1 MRKALPICR
10 TACARATLSAFAAV
24 IAVLV
29 IRRSWL
35 IPAGTWRKGPKR
47 AGTVGVRVVLIRY
60 QTPLLLIVALA
71 VITICLSRLR
81 SWSAYIF
88 SSGILELLHSDISVS
103 CVWASKLVNRIEDA
117 GTQRLRWRRER
128 TLSESPSRRMRCVNH
143 SEFLT
148 HR

>member
-71 VITICLSRLR
+71 VITICGSLSGVQEFRL
-81 SWSAYIF
+81 
-88 SSGILELLHSDISVS
+88 
-103 CVWASKLVNRIEDA
+103 
-117 GTQRLRWRRER
+117 
-128 TLSESPSRRMRCVNH
+128 TLSEMLIQVAVVVGIYLFIGNSGVTSFGHIGFMCVGFEAREPHRRRPHPASSMEAGKNAV
-143 SEFLT
+143 
-148 HR
+148 